1 MLVGCLSFN
10 RKDNEN
16 CSIETIVKAH
26 FQFYQYEQ
34 IDQAGMISFISWNI
48 KKEVIWQLV
57 LLLESSNVKVG
68 YGFGQSKERAQKACE
83 ETYERRM
90 RLM

>member
-10 RKDNEN
+10 REDNIN

-26 FQFYQYEQ
+26 FQFHQYEQ
-34 IDQAGMISFISWNI
+34 IDEAGMILFISWNI
-48 KKEVIWQLV
+48 EREIIWQLA

-68 YGFGQSKERAQKACE
+68 YGFGQSKERARKACK
-83 ETYERRM
+83 ETYEKRV